1 MRRLISE
8 NMIRIA
14 GIVLFLVVAAF
25 FASAAGFTGKRDK
38 ILINEVCTSNL
49 SVIHDKNNKYPDW
62 IELYNPEDHDISL
75 DGWSISNSGKKLR
88 KYVFPDVTISANG
101 YLLLFADGT
110 KTEIEED
117 PDAPFSFKNYIMT
130 GRGSVSEVD
139 TTEIHLPFTLT
150 SKGERIYL
158 SDKSRSLVDT
168 VEIPA
173 MKYNASWGRTKDGG
187 NEMGE
192 MIPSPGSSNDSA
204 EETNEATL
212 AEPVFSKKSGF
223 YDDDFELSITSMEGS
238 EIRYTLDGS
247 VPTKNSELY
256 RGPILINDR
265 SDEENL
271 YAGIED
277 ISVDFLPYAN
287 SESHLPEDPVDK
299 CTVVRA
305 VVFDES
311 GNYSEI
317 ATASYFVGFQDKSAY
332 DDYGIISLV
341 TDPDNLFGYDNGIY
355 VVGKTGGD
363 YFKEQVTLS
372 SDALKYVSENPDV
385 PLDGTVSICGITLND
400 WTPSN
405 YTERGPEWE
414 RETDVAVFGADDR
427 SLIMEQTVGLRIKGN
442 RTRNNAQ
449 KSFNLFAR
457 SAYGQD
463 TFKVPFLDGDEGERS
478 ITLYT
483 GANDERTKTKD
494 RLVSRLTKDLE
505 FGTIEYGPIYYVF
518 LNGEYW
524 GAYEAAERQNAEY
537 IAKHYGVRSDDVVM
551 VKNGALSEGTADDE
565 KLYND
570 LKHYLYTY
578 GDDFADD
585 KVYEDFAEIVDIDS
599 MIDYYAARIYIE
611 SGADWPGSNIA
622 FWRSRTV
629 TDSPYSDGKWR
640 FLMFDNNL
648 NMLQSSVS
656 KNMIEFASSGGDM
669 FASCMQNE
677 GFRRAFSKRMKEL
690 MDTVYEPSNVKSV
703 INDISEMTERAAV
716 NSEKRWYGSDADEG
730 YFKKRMDEILGFFNE
745 RQVWMNKFLE
755 ELP

>member
-25 FASAAGFTGKRDK
+25 FASAAGFTGERDK
-38 ILINEVCTSNL
+38 ILINEVCSSNL
-49 SVIHDKNNKYPDW
+49 SVIQDKNSKYPDW

-110 KTEIEED
+110 KIKTEED
-117 PDAPFSFKNYIMT
+117 PDASFSLRNYIMT
-130 GRGSVSEVD
+130 GRGTVSEVD
-139 TTEIHLPFTLT
+139 TTELHLPFTLA
-150 SKGERIYL
+150 SKGERLYL

-168 VEIPA
+168 VEFPY
-173 MKYNASWGRTKDGG
+173 MKYNASWGRTEDGG
-187 NEMGE
+187 NEMSE
-192 MIPSPGSSNDSA
+192 MIPSPGSSNNGA
-204 EETNEATL
+204 EETDEATL
-212 AEPVFSKKSGF
+212 AAPVFSRKSGF

-247 VPTKNSELY
+247 VPTKNSDLY
-256 RGPILINDR
+256 TGPILINDR
-265 SDEENL
+265 SSEENL
-271 YAGIED
+271 YAGIKD
-277 ISVDFLPYAN
+277 ISVDFLSYAS
-287 SESHLPEDPVDK
+287 SESRLPEDPVDK

-305 VVFDES
+305 VVFDEN
-311 GNYSEI
+311 GNYSKA
-317 ATASYFVGFQDKSAY
+317 ATASYFVGFQDKSDY

-341 TDPDNLFGYDNGIY
+341 TDPEGLFGYDNGIY

-372 SDALKYVSENPDV
+372 RDAIEYVSENPDV

-414 RETDVAVFGADDR
+414 RETDAAVFGADDR
-427 SLIMEQTVGLRIKGN
+427 ALIMEQTVGLRIKGN

-463 TFKVPFLDGDEGERS
+463 TFKVPFLDGDDGERS

-494 RLVSRLTKDLE
+494 RIVSRLTKELE

-537 IAKHYGVRSDDVVM
+537 ISKHYGVRADDVVM
-551 VKNGALSEGTADDE
+551 IKNGVLSEGTADDE

-585 KVYEDFAEIVDIDS
+585 KVYEGFTKIVDIDS

-648 NMLQSSVS
+648 NMLKSSVS
-656 KNMIEFASSGGDM
+656 KNMIEFAASGGDM

-677 GFRRAFSKRMKEL
+677 GFRRVFVKRMKEI
-690 MDTVYEPSNVKSV
+690 MGTVYEPSNVKSV
-703 INDISEMTERAAV
+703 INDISDMTEQAAV
-716 NSEKRWYGSDADEG
+716 NSEKRWYGSNADDG
-730 YFKKRMDEILGFFNE
+730 YFKKRMDEILQFFNE
-745 RQVWMNKFLE
+745 RQAWMDKFLE
-755 ELP
+755 ELS